1 MQRRDVLKAS
11 SVGLLAGLAGCTSL
25 TGNGADS
32 GESTTPAGTEQA
44 RDDGTAA
51 QATEDK
57 NGLEDHPA
65 TAGLDSQPRLGDN
78 AENVVVVFEDPS
90 CPTCRRFEENAV
102 SKVESELVAEGSASL
117 VYRGFPVVYPWG
129 EPANHALE
137 ATYDRDE
144 DDFWALKDYYFD
156 NQSEFDSDNV
166 LDSTE
171 QFLDDETGV
180 DGAAVVEDV
189 RNDAYADAVQTDIDA
204 AEAADVVGTPSVFL
218 FKDGEYLTKAAGN
231 VSFEIILTAYGN

>member
-25 TGNGADS
+25 TGDATDGD
-32 GESTTPAGTEQA
+32 ESTTPGGTEA
-44 RDDGTAA
+44 AGDDGTTA
-51 QATEDK
+51 QASEDG
-57 NGLEDHPA
+57 NALENHPA
-65 TAGLDSQPRLGDN
+65 AAGLDSQPRLGDN
-78 AENVVVVFEDPS
+78 EENVVIVFEDPS

-102 SKVESELVAEGSASL
+102 SKVESDLVAEGSASL

-137 ATYDRDE
+137 ATFDREADA
-144 DDFWALKDYYFD
+144 FWALKDYYFD
-156 NQSEFDSDNV
+156 NQSSFDSDNV
-166 LDSTE
+166 LDSTA
-171 QFLDDETGV
+171 QFLDDETTV

-189 RNDAYADAVQTDIDA
+189 RNDAYADAVQTDVDA
-204 AEAADVVGTPSVFL
+204 AEAAGVVGTPSVFL